1 MEELNTTL
9 YYPIGTVGRI
19 NGINVKV
26 MPANGSSCV
35 NCVHNIPGCS
45 TSHMCMAS
53 DRKDRINII
62 YEIQI

>member
-9 YYPIGTVGRI
+9 YYPIGTVGII
-19 NGINVKV
+19 NGIKVKV
-26 MPANGSSCV
+26 MPANGPSCT
-35 NCVHNIPGCS
+35 NCIYYPGCN
-45 TSHMCMAS
+45 TPHICIAG

>member
-1 MEELNTTL
+1 MEELNTKL

-35 NCVHNIPGCS
+35 NCVHTLRCN
-45 TSHMCMAS
+45 TSHMCMA
-53 DRKDRINII
+53 DGRKDRINII
-62 YEIQI
+62 YEVQM

>member
-26 MPANGSSCV
+26 MPANLSSCT
-35 NCVHNIPGCS
+35 NCVYNPGCI
-45 TSHMCMAS
+45 TPHMCMAGG
-53 DRKDRINII
+53 RKDRINII

>member
-26 MPANGSSCV
+26 MPANGSSCD
-35 NCVHNIPGCS
+35 NCVHTPGCS
-45 TSHMCMAS
+45 TSNMCVAG